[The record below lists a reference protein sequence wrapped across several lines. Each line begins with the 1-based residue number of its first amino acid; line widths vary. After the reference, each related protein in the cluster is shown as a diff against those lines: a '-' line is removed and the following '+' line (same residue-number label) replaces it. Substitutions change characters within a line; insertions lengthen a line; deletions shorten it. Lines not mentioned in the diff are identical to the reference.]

1 MHASDLLAD
10 GSYLGSRFGPTATS
24 KHSRAAS
31 RDASQ
36 TSIHAD
42 SSRHARRGIMH
53 TQNAEQ
59 RDDTAE
65 AETAGF
71 LSDRLFPDTAEGHMA
86 MVSLPC
92 AASTCFEYTLSA

>member
-1 MHASDLLAD
+1 MHASALLAD

-24 KHSRAAS
+24 KHSQATS

-42 SSRHARRGIMH
+42 SSRHAHGGIMH

-65 AETAGF
+65 PETVGF
-71 LSDRLFPDTAEGHMA
+71 LNDRLLPDTAEGHMA
-86 MVSLPC
+86 MVGLPC
-92 AASTCFEYTLSA
+92 AKCVSFIHTLSE